1 MTKEGKAKRT
11 ELAALAGAAAAGA
24 AAGAAVATVV
34 SGAEFAL
41 VVLNIAA
48 RPPKRPPPD
57 TRPKM
62 ELDGVPLLLLLA
74 DEEAPPLVL
83 VTAPAHMA
91 GYMSCTY
98 WTSRCMI
105 D

>member
-1 MTKEGKAKRT
+1 MVPAVCLYCRYRQIRGQEAQQKRT
-11 ELAALAGAAAAGA
+11 ELAGAAAAGA
-24 AAGAAVATVV
+24 ATGAAVATVV

-48 RPPKRPPPD
+48 RPPKMPPFD

-62 ELDGVPLLLLLA
+62 ELDGVPLLLA

-83 VTAPAHMA
+83 VTAPVHMT
-91 GYMSCTY
+91 GM
-98 WTSRCMI
+98 
-105 D
+105 